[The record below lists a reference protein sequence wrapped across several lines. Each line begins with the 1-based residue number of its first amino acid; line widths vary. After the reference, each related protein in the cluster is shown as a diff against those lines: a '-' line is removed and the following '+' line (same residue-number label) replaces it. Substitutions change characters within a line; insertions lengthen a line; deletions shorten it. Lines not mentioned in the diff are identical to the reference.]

1 MVRSLLTLATTL
13 LFVSFVNAQNTYLGA
28 EAAATLDFYELDDR
42 IGKQLKNTPPLSGLW
57 GFTVRQDIRKKYFV
71 ETGIL
76 LKSYY
81 ESIGFKSFGGTG
93 GGEEIR
99 AMLVPVRLGRR
110 LNLKKEKLFL
120 IPVLGYVYGNNLD
133 YGYGDGGSGGSVGS
147 PSGPNYSYV
156 APGYYKLKNF
166 SLIQAGIGLERKIGK
181 ALLVSFSSY
190 YYHGFKTL
198 IDQHIVYTVN
208 GSTEAPAR
216 KESKGSFLSFG
227 LGIKYAVSNI
237 WKN

>member
-1 MVRSLLTLATTL
+1 
-13 LFVSFVNAQNTYLGA
+13 
-28 EAAATLDFYELDDR
+28 
-42 IGKQLKNTPPLSGLW
+42 
-57 GFTVRQDIRKKYFV
+57 
-71 ETGIL
+71 
-76 LKSYY
+76 
-81 ESIGFKSFGGTG
+81 
-93 GGEEIR
+93 
-99 AMLVPVRLGRR
+99 MLVPVRLGRR

-147 PSGPNYSYV
+147 PGGPNYSYV
-156 APGYYKLKNF
+156 APAYYKLKNF